1 MLGRYVQDAVNAQG
15 NSALHYC
22 YGYGHFELGE
32 YLVAK
37 GADPGVRNVDGLTP
51 RDTLSAEQLRTLGEV
66 KEAFKDKVV
75 RHNRHATRKAAAA
88 AVSDTG
94 DSGEE
99 DPIRRLNTHSE
110 ASSGGEDGGSSE
122 SEGNLDS
129 YRALYSARKM

>member
-1 MLGRYVQDAVNAQG
+1 MIGRYVRDAVNAQG

-75 RHNRHATRKAAAA
+75 RHNRHGTRKAAAA
-88 AVSDTG
+88 AVSDT
-94 DSGEE
+94 SG
-99 DPIRRLNTHSE
+99 SE